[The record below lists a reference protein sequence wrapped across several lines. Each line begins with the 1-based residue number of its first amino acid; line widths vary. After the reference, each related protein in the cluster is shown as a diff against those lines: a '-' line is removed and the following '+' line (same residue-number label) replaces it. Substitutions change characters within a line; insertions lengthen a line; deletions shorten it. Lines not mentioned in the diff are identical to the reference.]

1 METKLNKTGFVELGG
16 TIYPTF
22 TSEVNGIQITTLDY
36 PSMLPKPYTNNKPSI
51 EVLDK
56 MAEIAKNAG
65 FILTYSKDKKMVS
78 GVTDS
83 YGSLLDDNSIIHTKF
98 KITGTSTGRLA
109 SQNPNIQNILKPTS
123 NVYSPLR
130 LSCVCRNAQSEN
142 HPRSHQAEWHPL
154 NCTFDLCLQS
164 TVC

>member
-65 FILTYSKDKKMVS
+65 FKVTYEENESK
-78 GVTDS
+78 
-83 YGSLLDDNSIIHTKF
+83 
-98 KITGTSTGRLA
+98 
-109 SQNPNIQNILKPTS
+109 
-123 NVYSPLR
+123 
-130 LSCVCRNAQSEN
+130 
-142 HPRSHQAEWHPL
+142 
-154 NCTFDLCLQS
+154 
-164 TVC
+164 